1 MENQLACRSE
11 LPIIDIINM
20 TLKKKITSLKNLI
33 EMRQIALN
41 DPKFDIKKSL
51 DTLIVMNKLND
62 GSSGKLLFNL
72 VQL

>member
-1 MENQLACRSE
+1 
-11 LPIIDIINM
+11 M

-33 EMRQIALN
+33 EMRQITLN
-41 DPKFDIKKSL
+41 DPNFDIKKSL